1 MSDYGLLGHP
11 LGHSVSPEI
20 HKCFGY
26 DYELFDTPSD
36 KIEEFLKKR
45 LKGFNVTIPYKKVIM
60 DYLDEV
66 DSVAYEIGAV
76 NTVVRRG
83 DKLYGY
89 NTDILGMKYALDK
102 ANVTLDDRVVMILGS
117 GGTSAMAQV
126 LAKKSGA
133 KKIIVVSRSG
143 EVNYT
148 NYTDCVDTEVII
160 NTTPVGTYPNI
171 QDKLIDISGFKDLK
185 GGFDVV
191 YNPLKTEFVRAFEER
206 GIPCSNGL
214 MMLVGQAKYA
224 RDIFLGN
231 RADEGLIDEIYDT
244 LLKKFRNIV
253 LIGMPGCGKS
263 SIAYKLAT
271 KYKRVLIDTDKLV
284 EDGEEKT
291 IPEIFDEV
299 GESGFRDIEEE
310 KISGIAGFRGSVIS
324 CGGGVIKRKT
334 NILNLKRNGIVVYV
348 KRDLNKLVSAGRPLS
363 QSVGVEKLYEER
375 RELYESYADMIVDN
389 DTTLDEVVSKI
400 EERVL

>member
-1 MSDYGLLGHP
+1 
-11 LGHSVSPEI
+11 
-20 HKCFGY
+20 
-26 DYELFDTPSD
+26 
-36 KIEEFLKKR
+36 
-45 LKGFNVTIPYKKVIM
+45 
-60 DYLDEV
+60 
-66 DSVAYEIGAV
+66 
-76 NTVVRRG
+76 
-83 DKLYGY
+83 
-89 NTDILGMKYALDK
+89 
-102 ANVTLDDRVVMILGS
+102 
-117 GGTSAMAQV
+117 
-126 LAKKSGA
+126 
-133 KKIIVVSRSG
+133 
-143 EVNYT
+143 
-148 NYTDCVDTEVII
+148 
-160 NTTPVGTYPNI
+160 
-171 QDKLIDISGFKDLK
+171 
-185 GGFDVV
+185 
-191 YNPLKTEFVRAFEER
+191 
-206 GIPCSNGL
+206 
-214 MMLVGQAKYA
+214 
-224 RDIFLGN
+224 
-231 RADEGLIDEIYDT
+231 
-244 LLKKFRNIV
+244 
-253 LIGMPGCGKS
+253 MPGCGKS

-375 RELYESYADMIVDN
+375 RELYESYADIIVDN